1 MEVKWFTGVSRRYLF
16 FRYVG
21 VEWVFFVPC
30 ILKNEVLCT
39 VFSIA
44 FEDNN
49 RIEDDN
55 TISQQKEEIKCIE
68 LVSHFSGILSFRCF
82 KLCIVC
88 LQEGRSARWFLKA
101 CLKSLAVIGEQ
112 LLLEMSGYDL
122 FDYTMYIAV
131 HM

>member
-1 MEVKWFTGVSRRYLF
+1 MSVFRSLHFEKWSAVHSFLSSFWRQQQN
-16 FRYVG
+16 
-21 VEWVFFVPC
+21 W
-30 ILKNEVLCT
+30 
-39 VFSIA
+39 
-44 FEDNN
+44 
-49 RIEDDN
+49 
-55 TISQQKEEIKCIE
+55 ISQQKEEIKCIE